1 MNSPRINN
9 AQSMFF
15 VYGPPG
21 SGKSST
27 GRLLA
32 QALDV
37 PFWDVDAEL
46 EARSRM
52 SIPKIFAK
60 YGEAG
65 FRKQERKVLERLLS
79 HSEGVIS
86 LGGGALLDTASRAHV
101 EALGPVVC
109 LQAGLETLLSR
120 LDVSDEQRPL
130 LDGDLRQR
138 LEDLLA
144 VRQEHYA
151 SFPLNLETD
160 GLTSA
165 EIAWQAQVRLGA
177 FHVRGMGSGYDVR
190 VQPGGL
196 DRLGEMLVNR
206 GLRGPVVIVSD
217 ENVAPLYTAPMIESL
232 SEAGLTAHLAIIPP
246 GEQHKTQETVATLWE
261 AFTRARLDRGSTVVA
276 LGGGVVGDLAGF
288 AAATFLRGIS
298 WVAVPTTLLA
308 MVDASLGGKTG
319 FDLPS
324 GKNLVG
330 AFHAPRLVLADPRV
344 LDSLPEDELRSGL
357 AEVVKHGVISDPSLF
372 ALCAQGWEAVQAD
385 LDALVRHA
393 MAVKVRIIQIDPY
406 EGGLRAALNLGHTLG
421 HAVEQASSYSIR
433 HGEAVSIGM
442 VAAARMSE
450 RLELAQSGLAEE
462 IAVVLQGLGLPT
474 EVPASLNRASIQQYM
489 GLDKKR
495 AGGKVRFVLPLRV
508 GEVKTGVETEGS
520 SQIFELLIH

>member
-1 MNSPRINN
+1 MNSPTHKN
-9 AQSMFF
+9 AQSIFF

-21 SGKSST
+21 SGKSSA
-27 GRLLA
+27 GRLMA

-65 FRKQERKVLERLLS
+65 FRKRERKVLERLLS

-86 LGGGALLDTASRAHV
+86 LGGGALLDAASRARV

-109 LQAGLETLLSR
+109 LQAGLETLLGR

-138 LEDLLA
+138 LEGLLA
-144 VRQEHYA
+144 ARQEHYA
-151 SFPLNLETD
+151 SFPLYQETD

-177 FHVRGMGSGYDVR
+177 FHVRGMGTGYDVR
-190 VQPGGL
+190 VRPGGL
-196 DRLGEMLVNR
+196 DLLGEMLVSR

-217 ENVAPLYTAPMIESL
+217 ENVAPLYAATAVKSL
-232 SEAGLTAHLAIIPP
+232 SKAGLTTRLAVITP
-246 GEQHKTQETVATLWE
+246 GEQHKTLETVAALWE
-261 AFTRARLDRGSTVVA
+261 AFTQARLERGSTVVA

-288 AAATFLRGIS
+288 AAATYLRGVT

-330 AFHAPRLVLADPRV
+330 AFHAPRLVLADPLV
-344 LDSLPEDELRSGL
+344 LDSLPEDELRSGM
-357 AEVVKHGVISDPSLF
+357 AEVVKHGVISDPALF
-372 ALCAQGWEAVQAD
+372 SHCAQGWEAVHAD

-393 MAVKVRIIQIDPY
+393 MAVKVRVIQMDPY

-421 HAVEQASSYSIR
+421 HAIEQASGYSIR

-442 VAAARMSE
+442 VAAARLSE
-450 RLELAQSGLAEE
+450 RLEMAQPGLAEE
-462 IAVVLQGLGLPT
+462 IAAVLQGLSLPT
-474 EVPASLNRASIQQYM
+474 EVPASLDLASIQQYM

-508 GEVKTGVETEGS
+508 GEIKTGVETEGS
-520 SQIFELLIH
+520 NQIFELL